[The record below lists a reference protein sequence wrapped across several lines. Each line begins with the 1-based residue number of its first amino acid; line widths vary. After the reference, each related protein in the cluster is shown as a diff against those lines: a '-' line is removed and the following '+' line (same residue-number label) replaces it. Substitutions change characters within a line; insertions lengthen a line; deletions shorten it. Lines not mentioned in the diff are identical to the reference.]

1 MLKKSKIKISSN
13 RSFGI
18 VFFVVFFVLGLYPII
33 SNGNINIYFLTT
45 AILFLVL
52 GLLNSKILYPLNYIW
67 FKLGI
72 FLGLVISPIVMGVI
86 FFAVV
91 TPTGLIMRLAGKDL
105 LKKKFSKS
113 KDTYWIKREKI
124 KNSMKRQF

>member
-105 LKKKFSKS
+105 LKKNSQ
-113 KDTYWIKREKI
+113 RVKI
-124 KNSMKRQF
+124 LIGSNVKKLKIQ